1 MHVFIL
7 TRPCFHPGELQ
18 QPGHRSMLHPGT
30 THSGQPCSVTSPMG
44 THIHTRDL
52 VDVQVLCAHHES
64 TKSYHLEV
72 TGPHTVSDTLNAYKM
87 DINLTC

>member
-1 MHVFIL
+1 
-7 TRPCFHPGELQ
+7 
-18 QPGHRSMLHPGT
+18 
-30 THSGQPCSVTSPMG
+30 MG